1 MPDDLLPNTNRPALR
16 ITKIHK
22 NVMRA
27 RQRIGTRIASTA
39 VTIDPISSKEEIKGF
54 PIPAVETDD
63 FARSATVVPCT
74 NPAIP
79 PPAMSASVHLR
90 NGDIS
95 VIIEA
100 VTTVPAMIAA
110 GVATMSRR
118 WSTQA
123 M

>member
-1 MPDDLLPNTNRPALR
+1 MTTIQTNA
-16 ITKIHK
+16 
-22 NVMRA
+22 MRA
-27 RQRIGTRIASTA
+27 RQRIGTRIASRA
-39 VTIDPISSKEEIKGF
+39 VIIDATNSNVETKGF

-79 PPAMSASVHLR
+79 PPAISASVHFR

-110 GVATMSRR
+110 GVATMSR
-118 WSTQA
+118 T
-123 M
+123 